1 MGNFV
6 VNTIISV
13 QNGAVGTA
21 SFDKVLCL
29 TLDTPVESITAGT
42 AVIYEDPDSVGTD
55 WGTSSNTYKACSALF
70 SGTPRVDEVT
80 VYRRESPSAQTHT
93 ITKTGNFVTGN
104 TITAII
110 NGIELTV
117 PYNTSS
123 AQTYTDLATAIAT
136 VTDFVASAGAVS
148 DVITVVSVAG
158 ADLSIDISC
167 SDGVSQPTFAVA
179 QTVAGWTIKDDIAKA
194 EQTYDFYWIGETSHS
209 KATSLA
215 MLEYAQANE
224 KLAFTS
230 SNEAGIIT
238 SAVTDLFTLA
248 SDQNLERGFGLY
260 SPTPSQYPE
269 FAWVGSVIKQG
280 NGQVTFA
287 FKTLSDVT
295 VSKVTPTA
303 RTNITAKN
311 GNFYTTNGGV
321 DITYPG
327 VNFKG
332 TPIEFVWDL
341 DYFRARLTEAVYGLI
356 VSQPKLDFD
365 DRGCKLIG
373 DRMQLIVNQMV
384 DERIFMASDENG
396 QPPSVKIPA
405 FSDIPL
411 ADREKYIFSGFEVS
425 ASYLAAGKKIKMN
438 VTIKL

>member
-6 VNTIISV
+6 VDTIISV

-21 SFDKVLCL
+21 TFDKVLCL
-29 TLDTPVESITAGT
+29 TLDTPIESITAGT
-42 AVIYEDPDSVGTD
+42 AVIYEDLETVGTD
-55 WGTSSNTYKACSALF
+55 WDTSSNTYKACSALF

-80 VYRRESPSAQTHT
+80 VYRREAASAQTHT
-93 ITKTGNFVTGN
+93 ITKTGNFVASN
-104 TITAII
+104 EVTIIV

-117 PYNTSS
+117 PYNTDSS
-123 AQTYTDLATAIAT
+123 TTWADVADEIETL
-136 VTDFVASAGAVS
+136 TDFVASATDVGN
-148 DVITVVSVAG
+148 VITVISVAG
-158 ADLSIDISC
+158 ADLSINISC
-167 SDGVSQPTFAVA
+167 SGGVSQPTFAVA

-194 EQTYDFYWIGETSHS
+194 EETYDFYWIGETSHN

-215 MLEYAQANE
+215 MLKYAQANE

-287 FKTLSDVT
+287 FKTLSNVT

-303 RTNITAKN
+303 RTNITNKK
-311 GNFYTTNGGV
+311 GNFYTINGGV
-321 DITYPG
+321 DITYAG

-373 DRMQLIVNQMV
+373 DRIQLIVNQMV
-384 DERIFMASDENG
+384 NERIFMASDENG
-396 QPPSVKIPA
+396 QPPSVTIPA

-411 ADREKYIFSGFEVS
+411 ADREEYIFSGFEVS